1 MKEWKIEHLTHSY
14 GIKKLFDDVSFSIQ
28 ENQRIGLIGVNGT
41 GKTTFLR
48 IVAGVLKPDEGEKTH
63 PGDYE
68 ISYLSQKNELDTDK
82 SIFDVVFDGDSPM
95 IRAARNYEEV
105 LKKFSNDPTNPK
117 FQQMFTEAEKRMNQE
132 DAWNVNARAKAIL
145 NKLGLEDTDKRV
157 SDLSGGQQKRA
168 ALAQVLVQEPDL
180 LILDEPTNHLDF
192 QMIEWLEGYL
202 SSYRG
207 SLLMV
212 THDRYFLD
220 RVSNEIVE
228 LDNGKLEQY
237 PGNYQQYIQLKAE
250 KEATEQRIAHKQK
263 QLYKQELAWMREGV
277 RARGTK
283 QEARKQRFSELEGQV
298 KGHEEKAELE
308 LQLSGTRLG
317 KKVLEL
323 EAAEKQLD
331 DTVILDDFELL
342 IQQTDRIGITGTNGS
357 GKTTFLN
364 ILAGEEA
371 LDNGVLIMGETV
383 KIGYYK
389 QINEEFDED
398 KRVITYLR
406 EIAEEVKLSDG
417 SSISVSQL
425 LERFLFKRS
434 MHGSPINKLSGGE
447 KRRLYLLKILMQQ
460 PNVLLL
466 DEPTNDLDVQTLTIL
481 EEFIGQFSGAVIAVS
496 HDRYFLDKIASK
508 LLIFKGEGKIEESY
522 ASLTEYLEQNDLTKK
537 EKQSKLQSNTVSSG
551 NDRREKK
558 EKTSLTYMEKK
569 EWETIESEIEAL
581 ESELEDVQSEIELV
595 VTDHVKLNELTEK
608 QTELSHQLE
617 EKYSR
622 WEYLAQYV

>member
-1 MKEWKIEHLTHSY
+1 MKEWKIEKLKHSY
-14 GIKKLFDDVSFSIQ
+14 GIKTLFEDVSFSIQ
-28 ENQRIGLIGVNGT
+28 EKERIGLIGVNGT
-41 GKTTFLR
+41 GKTTFLK
-48 IVAGVLKPDEGEKTH
+48 IIAGLEKPDQGEITR
-63 PGDYE
+63 PGDYS
-68 ISYLSQKNELDTDK
+68 INYLSQKNELDAEKT
-82 SIFDVVFDGDSPM
+82 IFDVVFDRDTPM
-95 IRAARNYEEV
+95 IKAAKYYEEI
-105 LKKFSNDPTNPK
+105 LKKLSDNPTDSK
-117 FQQMFTEAEKRMNQE
+117 IQESFTEAEKKMNQE
-132 DAWNVNARAKAIL
+132 DAWNINARANSIL
-145 NKLGLEDTDKRV
+145 NKLGLKDSGKRIGE
-157 SDLSGGQQKRA
+157 LSGGQKKRA
-168 ALAQVLVQEPDL
+168 ALAQVLIQEPDL

-202 SSYRG
+202 SGYRG
-207 SLLMV
+207 SLLLV

-220 RVSNEIVE
+220 RVVNKIVE
-228 LDNGKLEQY
+228 LNNGELENY
-237 PGNYQQYIQLKAE
+237 PGNYQQYIELKAE
-250 KEATEQRIAHKQK
+250 KEMDEQRIAHKQK

-283 QEARKQRFSELEGQV
+283 QEARKQRFKTLEGQV
-298 KGHEEKAELE
+298 KSQEKESELE

-323 EAAEKQLD
+323 KEASKQIETTL
-331 DTVILDDFELL
+331 ILDNFNLL

-364 ILAGEEA
+364 ILAGEEELYA
-371 LDNGVLIMGETV
+371 GIISIGETV

-389 QINEEFDED
+389 QINEALDED

-481 EEFIGQFSGAVIAVS
+481 EEFIDQFGGAVIAVS
-496 HDRYFLDKIASK
+496 HDRYFIDKISNK
-508 LLIFKGEGKIEESY
+508 LLVFKGNGEIEETFD
-522 ASLTEYLEQNDLTKK
+522 SLTEYLEKHNQSKREKNSETKK
-537 EKQSKLQSNTVSSG
+537 KTVKQTEKKPV
-551 NDRREKK
+551 K
-558 EKTSLTYMEKK
+558 EKTTLTYMEKK
-569 EWETIESEIEAL
+569 EWETIEAEIETL
-581 ESELEDVQSEIELV
+581 EVEIEETQKMMEDVVSDHMKLKELTDKQSEL
-595 VTDHVKLNELTEK
+595 TRK
-608 QTELSHQLE
+608 LE

>member
-1 MKEWKIEHLTHSY
+1 M
-14 GIKKLFDDVSFSIQ
+14 FDDVSFSIQ
-28 ENQRIGLIGVNGT
+28 EKQRIGLIGVNGT
-41 GKTTFLR
+41 GKTTFLKIIANR
-48 IVAGVLKPDEGEKTH
+48 IKPDIGEITR
-63 PGDYE
+63 PGEYT
-68 ISYLSQKNELDTDK
+68 INYLSQKNELDPTK

-95 IRAARNYEEV
+95 IKAAKYYEET
-105 LKKFSNDPTNPK
+105 LKKLSADPTNPK
-117 FQQMFTEAEKRMNQE
+117 IQEAFTMAEKKMNQE
-132 DAWNVNARAKAIL
+132 DAWNINSRASSIL
-145 NKLGLEDTDKRV
+145 NKLGLLDSDKRI
-157 SDLSGGQQKRA
+157 SDLSGGQKKRA
-168 ALAQVLVQEPDL
+168 ALAQVLIQEPDL

-220 RVSNEIVE
+220 RVANEIVE
-228 LDNGKLEQY
+228 LDNGKLENY

-250 KEATEQRIAHKQK
+250 KEMNEQRIAHKQK

-283 QEARKQRFSELEGQV
+283 QEARKQRFKDLEGQV
-298 KGHEEKAELE
+298 KGQEKESELE

-323 EAAEKQLD
+323 KDASKKLD
-331 DTVILDDFELL
+331 DTLILEKFNLL

-364 ILAGEEA
+364 ILVGEAE
-371 LDNGVLIMGETV
+371 LDSGVFTIGETV

-389 QINEEFDED
+389 QINEAFDED

-481 EEFIGQFSGAVIAVS
+481 EEFIDQFSGAVIAVS
-496 HDRYFLDKIASK
+496 HDRNFIDKISNK
-508 LLIFKGEGKIEESY
+508 LLIFKGAGEIEEVY
-522 ASLTEYLEQNDLTKK
+522 ASLTEYLEKSDQVKK
-537 EKQSKLQSNTVSSG
+537 EKKPELQTKSAKNK
-551 NDRREKK
+551 NNRRIKK
-558 EKTSLTYMEKK
+558 EKTTLTYMEKK
-569 EWETIESEIEAL
+569 EWETIEEEIEAI
-581 ESELEDVQSEIELV
+581 ELGIEEIQSEMEKV
-595 VTDHVKLNELTEK
+595 VSDHVKLSDLTEK
-608 QTELSHQLE
+608 QTELTQQLE
-617 EKYSR
+617 DKYNR
-622 WEYLAQYV
+622 WDYLAQYV

>member
-14 GIKKLFDDVSFSIQ
+14 GIKTLFDNVSYSVH

-41 GKTTFLR
+41 GKTTFLK
-48 IVAGVLKPDEGEKTH
+48 IVAGELKPDAGEITR
-63 PGDYE
+63 PGEYE
-68 ISYLSQKNELDTDK
+68 ISYLSQKNELDPEK

-105 LKKFSNDPTNPK
+105 LKKLSKEPTNPAV
-117 FQQMFTEAEKRMNQE
+117 QQAFTEAEKRMNQQ

-145 NKLGLEDTDKRV
+145 NKLGLEDSDKIV
-157 SDLSGGQQKRA
+157 GELSGGQQKRA

-202 SSYRG
+202 SGYRG

-228 LDNGKLEQY
+228 LDNGKLEKY

-250 KEATEQRIAHKQK
+250 KEETEQRIAHKQK

-283 QEARKQRFSELEGQV
+283 QEARKQRFSQLEDKV
-298 KGHEEKAELE
+298 KGQEDKSELE

-323 EAAEKQLD
+323 EQASKKME
-331 DTVILDDFELL
+331 DTLILKDFDLL

-364 ILAGEEA
+364 ILAGEEP
-371 LDNGVLIMGETV
+371 LDSGILIAGETV

-389 QINEEFDED
+389 QLNEDFDED

-434 MHGSPINKLSGGE
+434 MHGSPISKLSGGE

-481 EEFIGQFSGAVIAVS
+481 EEFIDQFSGAVIAVS
-496 HDRYFLDKIASK
+496 HDRYFIDKIASK
-508 LLIFKGEGKIEESY
+508 LLIFKGEGSIEESH
-522 ASLTEYLEQNDLTKK
+522 ATLTEYLEISGQTKK
-537 EKQSKLQSNTVSSG
+537 EKEPKAR
-551 NDRREKK
+551 NDHEKPKESRKEKK
-558 EKTSLTYMEKK
+558 EKTTLTYMEKK
-569 EWETIESEIEAL
+569 EWETIESNIEAL
-581 ESELEDVQSEIELV
+581 ESELEDVQSEIGTV
-595 VTDHVKLNELTEK
+595 TTDHVKLSELTDK
-608 QTELSHQLE
+608 QTEISRELE

>member
-14 GIKKLFDDVSFSIQ
+14 GIKTLFDDVSFSIQ

-48 IVAGVLKPDEGEKTH
+48 IVAGVLKPDKGEKTH
-63 PGDYE
+63 PGDYD
-68 ISYLSQKNELDTDK
+68 ISYLSQKNELDNAK

-105 LKKFSNDPTNPK
+105 LKKFSEDPTNPK
-117 FQQMFTEAEKRMNQE
+117 LQQMFTEAEKRMNQK

-145 NKLGLEDTDKRV
+145 NKLGLEDSDKRV
-157 SDLSGGQQKRA
+157 GDLSGGQQKRA

-202 SSYRG
+202 SGYRG

-298 KGHEEKAELE
+298 KGHEEKSELE

-323 EAAEKQLD
+323 ENASKQLD
-331 DTVILDDFELL
+331 DTVILKNFDLL

-364 ILAGEEA
+364 ILAGEEE
-371 LDNGVLIMGETV
+371 LDNGLLIIGETV

-481 EEFIGQFSGAVIAVS
+481 EEFIDQFSGAVIAVS

-508 LLIFKGEGKIEESY
+508 LLIFKGKGDIEESY

-537 EKQSKLQSNTVSSG
+537 EKQARPQTNTAKSED
-551 NDRREKK
+551 DRRGKK
-558 EKTSLTYMEKK
+558 EKTALTYMEKK
-569 EWETIESEIEAL
+569 EWGTIESEIEAL
-581 ESELEDVQSEIELV
+581 EAALEEVQSEMEKVI
-595 VTDHVKLNELTEK
+595 TDHVKLNELTEK